1 MNNFK
6 GMFPGIFTVG
16 NMFCGFF
23 SIITSIKRSSPT
35 EAAWL
40 IILAAFLDMLDGQMA
55 RLSGATTRFGLELDS
70 FADFVSFAV
79 APAVMFYSFG
89 WIGSET
95 WGWLLG
101 FVFILAGSFRLAR
114 FNLQA
119 DLEGETRYL
128 GLPIPVAA
136 MSLAGFVIF
145 SHRLWGEFR
154 FEKLLVVMVVAFSV
168 LMVSNIEYEPMPRLS
183 LERRKD
189 RVKMLLLLLAG
200 VLTIIDPGAAVFPIV
215 TAYLLYGVIR
225 EVKII
230 VSPRG
235 QVSSRSQQSNSSRQE
250 GKQKDP

>member
-1 MNNFK
+1 VNNFK

-23 SIITSIKRSSPT
+23 SIISSIRQRPPT

-55 RLSGATTRFGLELDS
+55 RLSGTTTRFGVELDS

-79 APAVMFYSFG
+79 APAVMVYSFG
-89 WIGSET
+89 WVGSET
-95 WGWLLG
+95 WAWLLG

-119 DLEGETRYL
+119 DYEQKTKYL
-128 GLPIPVAA
+128 GLPLPVAA

-145 SHRLWGEFR
+145 SYRFWGEFR
-154 FEKLLVVMVVAFSV
+154 FEKILVVMLVGFSV
-168 LMVSNIEYEPMPRLS
+168 LMVTNVEYEPMPRIS
-183 LERRKD
+183 LQRRKD

-200 VLTIIDPGAAVFPIV
+200 ILAIIDAAAVVFPIV
-215 TAYLLYGVIR
+215 MAYFLYGLGR
-225 EVKII
+225 EVYFLL
-230 VSPRG
+230 SPERRAL
-235 QVSSRSQQSNSSRQE
+235 VESQGPDE
-250 GKQKDP
+250 AGDD